1 MIEHSLP
8 RFVQVKTLS
17 GGQRA
22 FYWIVTGHY
31 RKLGC
36 TIPNE
41 TLGCDYEE
49 ACGKDGNGGR
59 AAALN
64 ALFDEWRES
73 RDGEPIQRT
82 LIVFGT
88 VDWLFREYKQSN
100 AYLARV
106 AERSRPD
113 YERTMSLVTDLVTK
127 KGDRVGDRKIRAITP
142 LSVDRIYQLILEGKT
157 NAVLLPPSDGEK
169 GPPKRDRRFGPKGR
183 RPRQAEKA
191 VKLCARAW
199 DVVRRLYPDLFDHEV
214 PNPWRGVALSRRT
227 KRVKS
232 AATREEVYTF
242 AETAIAAGY
251 PEVGAAAVI
260 CFEWLQRP
268 ENVLAGYIRWTDYRG
283 RDAPSAIRITH
294 HKTGAV
300 VLHPLEDADGTHFY
314 ADAEAVLA
322 KVPRRGVPIVMHDAR
337 GKTEDGKAKP
347 AALYSASGMAKL
359 VQRLRQVAKLSQ
371 TFSLDA
377 CRHGGMTELEEAELT
392 DGQGRAL
399 SAHTSKAYEGYAK
412 RTMMRALAATRKRHA
427 HRLAT
432 ASANV
437 TGTEFQ
443 NGPRIAFQNESVEQN
458 VTANRS
464 TISSG

>member
-1 MIEHSLP
+1 
-8 RFVQVKTLS
+8 
-17 GGQRA
+17 
-22 FYWIVTGHY
+22 
-31 RKLGC
+31 
-36 TIPNE
+36 
-41 TLGCDYEE
+41 
-49 ACGKDGNGGR
+49 
-59 AAALN
+59 
-64 ALFDEWRES
+64 
-73 RDGEPIQRT
+73 
-82 LIVFGT
+82 
-88 VDWLFREYKQSN
+88 
-100 AYLARV
+100 
-106 AERSRPD
+106 
-113 YERTMSLVTDLVTK
+113 MSLVTDLVTK

-157 NAVLLPPSDGEK
+157 NAALLPPSDGEK

-232 AATREEVYTF
+232 AATREEVYIF

-314 ADAEAVLA
+314 ADAEAVLREGTA
-322 KVPRRGVPIVMHDAR
+322 AAASPSSCTMLAPRPR
-337 GKTEDGKAKP
+337 T
-347 AALYSASGMAKL
+347 
-359 VQRLRQVAKLSQ
+359 
-371 TFSLDA
+371 
-377 CRHGGMTELEEAELT
+377 
-392 DGQGRAL
+392 
-399 SAHTSKAYEGYAK
+399 AK
-412 RTMMRALAATRKRHA
+412 R
-427 HRLAT
+427 
-432 ASANV
+432 N
-437 TGTEFQ
+437 Q
-443 NGPRIAFQNESVEQN
+443 PRSIRQAGWRNS
-458 VTANRS
+458 
-464 TISSG
+464 SSGCAKSPSCLRH